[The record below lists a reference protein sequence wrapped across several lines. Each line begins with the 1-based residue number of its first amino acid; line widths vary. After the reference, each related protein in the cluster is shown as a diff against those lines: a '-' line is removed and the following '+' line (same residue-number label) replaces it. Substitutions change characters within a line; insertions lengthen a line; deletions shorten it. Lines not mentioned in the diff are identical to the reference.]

1 VRYILDDNPSR
12 FTVRAF
18 SSGMLSMMGHS
29 PTIAIRKFT
38 GEAEYDSA
46 APAQASLRVTIRADS
61 LEVTDDISGNDR
73 KEIESAMQQK
83 VLEISKYPEIV
94 FEAKGASA
102 SQNRIT
108 MNGSLTLHGDT
119 QRLPVTAQVN
129 ILGDM
134 IRMTGEFSILQSDY
148 SIPLVSVA
156 GGALK
161 LKDQLKFAFDIVA
174 RKQD

>member
-1 VRYILDDNPSR
+1 MHYLLDDNASR

-18 SSGMLSMMGHS
+18 ASGMLSMMGHS

-38 GEAEYDSA
+38 GEADYDPA
-46 APAQASLRVTIRADS
+46 APAQASLLVTIRADS
-61 LEVTDDISGNDR
+61 LEVTDDISGKDR
-73 KEIESAMQQK
+73 QEMESTMRDK

-108 MNGSLTLHGDT
+108 MNGSLSLHGET

-129 ILGDM
+129 VLGDM

-148 SIPLVSVA
+148 NIALVSVA

-161 LKDQLKFAFDIVA
+161 LKDELKFAFDMVA
-174 RKQD
+174 RKQG